1 MTYSIDYVVA
11 NYFLNNL
18 CRSRSRLGWMGIVIG
33 LNNNIFNDKTAINGN
48 TTMNVLEKTSE
59 YLYTVFF
66 FIIVTDSI

>member
-1 MTYSIDYVVA
+1 
-11 NYFLNNL
+11 
-18 CRSRSRLGWMGIVIG
+18 MGIVIG